1 MSQKKNDLNLLTVFL
16 EVHNQ
21 RSITLAAESL
31 DLTQPA
37 VSSALKRFRDQL
49 GTDLFVRDGRGIAP
63 THTAQFLAE
72 ELGPLLT
79 GISSTLENLKAFD
92 TSVHRTFRVF
102 VTEPMLYRCSRVS
115 SATTRSATA
124 ASTSSWLRN
133 PLRTCLR
140 P

>member
-1 MSQKKNDLNLLTVFL
+1 MGHWFDVCSQTSPRQEHMSQKKNDLNLLTVFL

-72 ELGPLLT
+72 ELGPC
-79 GISSTLENLKAFD
+79 SPVSAARWR
-92 TSVHRTFRVF
+92 TSRPSIPACIERFA
-102 VTEPMLYRCSRVS
+102 CS
-115 SATTRSATA
+115 
-124 ASTSSWLRN
+124 
-133 PLRTCLR
+133 
-140 P
+140 